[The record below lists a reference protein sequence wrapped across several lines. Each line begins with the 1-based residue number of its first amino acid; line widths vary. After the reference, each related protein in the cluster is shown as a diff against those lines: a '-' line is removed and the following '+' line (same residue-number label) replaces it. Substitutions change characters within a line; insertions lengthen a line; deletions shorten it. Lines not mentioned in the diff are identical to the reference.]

1 MFMNLKYALL
11 GKNDDDDDDDDDA
24 VVVSPAFKRQN
35 AQPPVFF

>member
-11 GKNDDDDDDDDDA
+11 GKNDDDDDDDDA